1 MCALVPPSPLYPN
14 FGWPSGDNSFYENE
28 DITNTFLDFPLPDL
42 TVAHQNVSSENNRI
56 LLDDN
61 PVVMKKLN
69 HNASER
75 ERRKKINAMFS
86 SLRSCLPA
94 TNQSKK
100 LSVSATVSQAL
111 KYIPE
116 LQEQVKKLIKKKEEL
131 SFQISGQRDLVY
143 TDQNSKPEKGVTSY
157 ASTVSATR
165 LGETEVMVQI
175 SSLQADKCSFGNVLS
190 GVEED
195 GLVLVDA
202 SSSRSQGERL
212 FYSLHLQMENGKVNS
227 EELGDR
233 LLYLY
238 EKCGHSFT

>member
-1 MCALVPPSPLYPN
+1 MCALVPPVFPN
-14 FGWPSGDNSFYENE
+14 FGWPCGDHSFYEK
-28 DITNTFLDFPLPDL
+28 DDVTNPFLDFPLPGL
-42 TVAHQNVSSENNRI
+42 TVAHQNVSSEKNRI
-56 LLDDN
+56 LELEN
-61 PVVMKKLN
+61 PVVMRKLN

-75 ERRKKINAMFS
+75 DRRKKINAMFS

-94 TNQSKK
+94 SDQSKK

-116 LQEQVKKLIKKKEEL
+116 LQEKVKKLIKKKDEL

-143 TDQNSKPEKGVTSY
+143 TNQNGKPEKKGVTGY

-175 SSLQADKCSFGNVLS
+175 SSLMTEKCSFANVLS
-190 GVEED
+190 GLEED
-195 GLVLVDA
+195 GFVLVDA

-212 FYSLHLQMENGKVNS
+212 FYTLHLQLDNCNLNS
-227 EELGDR
+227 EELSDR

-238 EKCGHSFT
+238 EKCGNSFT

>member
-1 MCALVPPSPLYPN
+1 M
-14 FGWPSGDNSFYENE
+14 
-28 DITNTFLDFPLPDL
+28 
-42 TVAHQNVSSENNRI
+42 H
-56 LLDDN
+56 
-61 PVVMKKLN
+61 
-69 HNASER
+69 ER
-75 ERRKKINAMFS
+75 SVLFVYFS
-86 SLRSCLPA
+86 
-94 TNQSKK
+94 QKK

-116 LQEQVKKLIKKKEEL
+116 LQEKVKKLIKKKEEL

-143 TDQNSKPEKGVTSY
+143 TDQNGKSEKGVTRY

-165 LGETEVMVQI
+165 LGETEVMVHI
-175 SSLQADKCSFGNVLS
+175 ASLQTEKYSFGNALS

-212 FYSLHLQMENGKVNS
+212 FYTLHLQMDNCKLNCEDLS
-227 EELGDR
+227 DR

-238 EKCGHSFT
+238 EKCGNTFT

>member
-1 MCALVPPSPLYPN
+1 MCALVPPLYPN
-14 FGWPSGDNSFYENE
+14 FGWPYGDHSLYEI
-28 DITNTFLDFPLPDL
+28 DDATNTFLDFPLPDL
-42 TVAHQNVSSENNRI
+42 TVAHENVLSEKRRI
-56 LLDDN
+56 LLDN
-61 PVVMKKLN
+61 PVVMRKLN

-75 ERRKKINAMFS
+75 DRRKKINTMFS
-86 SLRSCLPA
+86 SLRSCLPPN
-94 TNQSKK
+94 NQSKQ

-116 LQEQVKKLIKKKEEL
+116 LQEQVKKLMKKKEEL
-131 SFQISGQRDLVY
+131 SFQISGPRDLVY
-143 TDQNSKPEKGVTSY
+143 TEQNGKPEKGVTSY

-175 SSLQADKCSFGNVLS
+175 SSLHTCNCSFGNVLN

-212 FYSLHLQMENGKVNS
+212 FYTLHLWMDNCKLNS
-227 EELGDR
+227 EELSDR

-238 EKCGHSFT
+238 EKCGNSCK

>member
-1 MCALVPPSPLYPN
+1 MLNKTKQSAYSNKRKLKDL
-14 FGWPSGDNSFYENE
+14 F
-28 DITNTFLDFPLPDL
+28 FLLFVYFL
-42 TVAHQNVSSENNRI
+42 Q
-56 LLDDN
+56 
-61 PVVMKKLN
+61 
-69 HNASER
+69 
-75 ERRKKINAMFS
+75 
-86 SLRSCLPA
+86 
-94 TNQSKK
+94 KK

-116 LQEQVKKLIKKKEEL
+116 LQEQVKKLINKKEEL

-143 TDQNSKPEKGVTSY
+143 TDQNGKPEKGVTSY
-157 ASTVSATR
+157 ESTVSATR

-175 SSLQADKCSFGNVLS
+175 SSLQTGKCSFGNVLS

-212 FYSLHLQMENGKVNS
+212 FYTLHLLMDNCKLNS
-227 EELGDR
+227 EELSDR

-238 EKCGHSFT
+238 EKCGISCTCQ

>member
-1 MCALVPPSPLYPN
+1 MCALVPPLFPN
-14 FGWPSGDNSFYENE
+14 FGWPCGDHSFYENE
-28 DITNTFLDFPLPDL
+28 DVINTFLDLPLPDL
-42 TVAHQNVSSENNRI
+42 TVAHQNVSSDNSKI
-56 LLDDN
+56 LELNQN

-75 ERRKKINAMFS
+75 DRRRKINTMFS

-94 TNQSKK
+94 TDQSKK

-111 KYIPE
+111 KYIPQ
-116 LQEQVKKLIKKKEEL
+116 LQEQVKKLKKKKEEL
-131 SFQISGQRDLVY
+131 SFQISGQRGLVY
-143 TDQNSKPEKGVTSY
+143 TDENGKPEKGVTSY

-175 SSLQADKCSFGNVLS
+175 SSLKTEKCSFGNVLS

-212 FYSLHLQMENGKVNS
+212 FYTLHLQMDSCKLNC
-227 EELGDR
+227 EELSDR
-233 LLYLY
+233 LLYYY
-238 EKCGHSFT
+238 EKCGNSF

>member
-1 MCALVPPSPLYPN
+1 MCALVPPLYPN
-14 FGWPSGDNSFYENE
+14 FGWPCGDHSFYET
-28 DITNTFLDFPLPDL
+28 DDVSNTFLDFPLPDL
-42 TVAHQNVSSENNRI
+42 TVTHENVSSENNRT
-56 LLDDN
+56 LLDN

-75 ERRKKINAMFS
+75 ERRKKINTMFS
-86 SLRSCLPA
+86 SLRSCLPP
-94 TNQSKK
+94 TNQTKK

-116 LQEQVKKLIKKKEEL
+116 LQEQVKKLMKKKEEL

-143 TDQNSKPEKGVTSY
+143 TDQNSKSEEGVTSY
-157 ASTVSATR
+157 ASTVSSTR
-165 LGETEVMVQI
+165 LSETEVMVQI
-175 SSLQADKCSFGNVLS
+175 SSLQTEKCSFGNVLS

-195 GLVLVDA
+195 GLVLVGA
-202 SSSRSQGERL
+202 SSSRSHGERL
-212 FYSLHLQMENGKVNS
+212 FYSMHLQIKNGQVNS

>member
-1 MCALVPPSPLYPN
+1 MCALVPPLYPN
-14 FGWPSGDNSFYENE
+14 FGWPCGDISFYENE
-28 DITNTFLDFPLPDL
+28 DVTNTFLDFPLPDL